1 MKQQGAYLVAL
12 LKTKDAIMPL
22 FVVVTAIMVLVM
34 PLCFAHQGRGESV
47 ICNLTILFISLF
59 SCHRHDCSL
68 VITLRLFWSGL
79 Q

>member
-1 MKQQGAYLVAL
+1 LKQQGAYLMAL
-12 LKTKDAIMPL
+12 LKTKDAIMPI

-34 PLCFAHQGRGESV
+34 SLCFAQGCVESV

>member
-34 PLCFAHQGRGESV
+34 PLCFAQGRGESV